1 MKTFINITLFILFG
15 FLNNP
20 LTAQKAM
27 DLSQD
32 VLTSF
37 KMNQPIAEFETELE
51 NIPFQILV
59 DELDTDSKKQAFW
72 LNIYVTYSQK
82 RILSTEKGKCDKKC
96 KKQKTI
102 AIAGR
107 MFSLTDILYLILLH
121 SKCPVSG
128 MQKLHSP
135 KWEQQLR
142 VGYPDGRVILAL
154 DSDSDIANEFTYFEP
169 EKINHQLNV
178 LSLMFI
184 KKNVYYNKETNEV
197 FIPKWLK
204 HFKREF
210 GKKQGIYAGLRTSEL
225 ISKDAEP
232 KIIYS
237 DNIPTFK

>member
-1 MKTFINITLFILFG
+1 MKTIITTALFIAFG
-15 FLNNP
+15 FLKV
-20 LTAQKAM
+20 TAQEHKAI

-32 VLTSF
+32 MLASF
-37 KMNQPIAEFETELE
+37 KMNQPITEYEKGLE
-51 NIPFQILV
+51 NIPFQALV
-59 DELDTDSKKQAFW
+59 DELNTDAKKQAFW
-72 LNIYVTYSQK
+72 LNIYITYSQK
-82 RILSTEKGKCDKKC
+82 ILSSTENGECDTKC

-128 MQKLHSP
+128 MQKMHAP

-142 VGYPDGRVILAL
+142 VGYHDGRVILAI
-154 DSDSDIANEFTYFEP
+154 DSDTDIANEFTYFEP
-169 EKINHQLNV
+169 EKINHQLDV
-178 LSLMFI
+178 VSLMFVE
-184 KKNVYYNKETNEV
+184 KYVYYNKDTNEV

-210 GKKQGIYAGLRTSEL
+210 GKKSGIYAGLRTAEV
-225 ISKDAEP
+225 IPADAEP

-237 DNIPTFK
+237 DKIASFK